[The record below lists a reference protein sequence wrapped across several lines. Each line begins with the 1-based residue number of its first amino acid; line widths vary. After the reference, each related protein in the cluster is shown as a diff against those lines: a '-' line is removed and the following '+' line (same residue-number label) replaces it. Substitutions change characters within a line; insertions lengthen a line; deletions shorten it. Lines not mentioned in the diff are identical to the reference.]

1 MRRLTCSEAPDSG
14 ASETDIL
21 APVLA
26 SAQSRGVRVV
36 VVQLEHGGSGSSREP
51 SETTPVRAKKARRV
65 AWTRL
70 YASRLFYNDV
80 IVVLVTLVVSSI
92 VVLPGLLTGVSWP
105 GGPRVSYLVVLGAIG
120 FLWLVALDVTDSRD
134 RHTVG
139 HGADEYRRIVNAS
152 VAVFAVTVAIAFFL
166 GMELSR
172 ALVAVVFPLG
182 LVLLLM
188 SRWMCR
194 QWLRGRQKT
203 GQYLHRAVVIGEPS
217 KVALVAREIRRAKS
231 SGYEIVGVI
240 TENTSAADISGFEVL
255 GDIANVEKVLDEV
268 RFDALIIVGSDDL
281 DPLTMRRL
289 GYSVSDRD
297 IQLIMAPVLTDIA
310 GPRMHA
316 TPVAGLPLVHVD
328 FPRMEGSKRFLKRA
342 FDIVGSSLL
351 LVLLSPVFLIA
362 AIAIRIEG
370 PGSIFY
376 HQERIGRGG
385 KTFGMRKFRSMVADA
400 DDQLA
405 TLLDLQGDGGT
416 PLFKIN
422 DDPRITRVGRFFRK
436 HSIDEL
442 PQLIDV
448 FLGDMSLVGPRP
460 QRASEVALYD
470 DFAHRRLL
478 VKPGMSGLWQVSG
491 RSSLSWEET
500 IRLDLYYVEN
510 WSLIQDLIILF
521 RTVRAVV
528 APGASAH

>member
-1 MRRLTCSEAPDSG
+1 M
-14 ASETDIL
+14 
-21 APVLA
+21 
-26 SAQSRGVRVV
+26 RVV

>member
-1 MRRLTCSEAPDSG
+1 M
-14 ASETDIL
+14 
-21 APVLA
+21 
-26 SAQSRGVRVV
+26 RVV
-36 VVQLEHGGSGSSREP
+36 VVQLEHGGISATRE
-51 SETTPVRAKKARRV
+51 STSAAQVRVKKTRRS

-80 IVVLVTLVVSSI
+80 IVVLVTLIISAL

-105 GGPRVSYLVVLGAIG
+105 SGPRVPYVVVLASIG
-120 FLWLVALDVTDSRD
+120 FLWLIALDVADSRD

-139 HGADEYRRIVNAS
+139 HGADEYRRIFNAS
-152 VAVFAVTVAIAFFL
+152 IGVFAVTIAVAFFL

-182 LVLLLM
+182 LVLLLL

-203 GQYLHRAVVIGEPS
+203 GEYLHRAVVIGEPS
-217 KVALVAREIRRAKS
+217 KVALVGREIRRAKS
-231 SGYEIVGVI
+231 SGYEILGVI

-255 GDIANVEKVLDEV
+255 GDIANVERVLDEV

-328 FPRMEGSKRFLKRA
+328 FPRMEGAKRFLKRA

-351 LVLLSPVFLIA
+351 LVVMSPVFLIS
-362 AIAIRIEG
+362 AIAIRIDG
-370 PGSIFY
+370 PGSIFFR
-376 HQERIGRGG
+376 QERIGRGG
-385 KTFGMRKFRSMVADA
+385 HTFGMLKFRSMVADA

-405 TLLDLQGDGGT
+405 TLLDLQGDAGT

-422 DDPRITRVGRFFRK
+422 DDPRITRVGRFFRR

-442 PQLIDV
+442 PQLVNV
-448 FLGDMSLVGPRP
+448 FLGHMSLVGPRP

-510 WSLIQDLIILF
+510 WSLMQDLIILF
-521 RTVRAVV
+521 RTVRTVV
-528 APGASAH
+528 APGATAH

>member
-1 MRRLTCSEAPDSG
+1 M
-14 ASETDIL
+14 
-21 APVLA
+21 
-26 SAQSRGVRVV
+26 RVV

-351 LVLLSPVFLIA
+351 LVLLSPVFLVA

-521 RTVRAVV
+521 RTIRAVV

>member
-1 MRRLTCSEAPDSG
+1 M
-14 ASETDIL
+14 
-21 APVLA
+21 
-26 SAQSRGVRVV
+26 RVV

-521 RTVRAVV
+521 RTIRAVV

>member
-1 MRRLTCSEAPDSG
+1 MN
-14 ASETDIL
+14 
-21 APVLA
+21 
-26 SAQSRGVRVV
+26 
-36 VVQLEHGGSGSSREP
+36 
-51 SETTPVRAKKARRV
+51 TTPVRVKKSRRA

-80 IVVLVTLVVSSI
+80 IVVLVTLIASSL

-105 GGPRVSYLVVLGAIG
+105 SGPRVSYLVVLAVIG
-120 FLWLVALDVTDSRD
+120 ILWLIALDVTDSRD

-152 VAVFAVTVAIAFFL
+152 IGVFAVTVAIAFFL

-182 LVLLLM
+182 LVLLLL

-217 KVALVAREIRRAKS
+217 KVALVGREIRRAKS

-255 GDIANVEKVLDEV
+255 GDIANVERVLDEV

-328 FPRMEGSKRFLKRA
+328 FPRMEGAKRFLKRA

-351 LVLLSPVFLIA
+351 LVVLSPVFLIA
-362 AIAIRIEG
+362 AIAIRVDG
-370 PGSIFY
+370 PGSIFF

-385 KTFGMRKFRSMVADA
+385 QTFGMLKFRSMVADA

-405 TLLDLQGDGGT
+405 TLLDLQGDAGT

-422 DDPRITRVGRFFRK
+422 DDPRITGVGRFFRR

-442 PQLIDV
+442 PQLVNV
-448 FLGDMSLVGPRP
+448 FLGHMSLVGPRP

-500 IRLDLYYVEN
+500 VRLDLYYVEN
-510 WSLIQDLIILF
+510 WSLMQDLIILF
-521 RTVRAVV
+521 RTIRAVV
-528 APGASAH
+528 VPGASAH